1 MKEKS
6 LEKNVEL
13 LSPAGNIES
22 FYAACQNGA
31 DAIYMGIEKF
41 NARAM
46 AKNFDMETYIAS
58 APF

>member
-31 DAIYMGIEKF
+31 DAIYVSISKF
-41 NARAM
+41 FAIAL
-46 AKNFDMETYIAS
+46 ALNFSI
-58 APF
+58 PI